1 MHVPSHSAALPA
13 GVDPIPMPD
22 TRREAGTLL
31 ILLDAGLYPRM
42 QSRPAPSEAQPSGTE
57 ENGRFRRSTE
67 SLRGSF
73 AREHA
78 PDEPTVE
85 DPLPIQAVGL
95 PTYAPW
101 LNPIGKL
108 WRYLKQEVVHLHQK
122 AEDFPSLHSQV
133 DALLDR
139 FAGGSEHLLRY
150 VGLLLS

>member
-1 MHVPSHSAALPA
+1 
-13 GVDPIPMPD
+13 MPD
-22 TRREAGTLL
+22 KVPGNWPEV
-31 ILLDAGLYPRM
+31 
-42 QSRPAPSEAQPSGTE
+42 
-57 ENGRFRRSTE
+57 
-67 SLRGSF
+67 
-73 AREHA
+73 

-85 DPLPIQAVGL
+85 PTAEDSLPIQAVGL

-101 LNPIGKL
+101 LNPIEKL

-150 VGLLLS
+150 VGLLPN